1 MAAGHAHLSD
11 ERRAQLH
18 ARFDDQRSRM
28 LKLKFYAI
36 TWCAQPHQTAD
47 DNIETLP
54 EHLDY
59 LLDLEKKG
67 ILFASGPMHE
77 QDGTRTKFGLSVVRA
92 ASFDEAVAIAENEP
106 FVKRGLRTYSILV
119 WELNEGHI
127 SFEVL
132 LGVGEVRF
140 T

>member
-1 MAAGHAHLSD
+1 MTTPYHATLTD
-11 ERRAQLH
+11 ERRTQLR
-18 ARFDDQRSRM
+18 ARFAGQR
-28 LKLKFYAI
+28 
-36 TWCAQPHQTAD
+36 TTQPHQQPD

-59 LLDLEKKG
+59 LLDLEQRG

-77 QDGTRTKFGLSVVRA
+77 RDGSRTKYGLSVVRA
-92 ASFDEAVAIAENEP
+92 ASWEDAVAIAENEP

-119 WELNEGHI
+119 WELNEGSI
-127 SFEVL
+127 SVEVL
-132 LGVGEVRF
+132 LGVGQVRF